1 MKKRWMVTMVVIL
14 MLFIL
19 GACGKEKKEAD
30 KQEKSTKNTEIYNLI
45 KEEYGI
51 CDSTLQGKYTSTV
64 KREMNRT
71 TRESEIIQL
80 DSKCKS
86 GAVFY
91 KIVNDNND
99 IVCVYLDDK
108 NDYVN
113 LKLDYIK
120 LNKEGKIASKHTID
134 IGTIQMKSRSYCLV
148 NSKYVTIVELS
159 EVTRGFYDGYL
170 YLARDKDENN
180 WSECSGEGYYYEEK
194 ITSYSLNSELEE
206 VLKVERKITPVSLGT
221 KMCEITYKDQHF
233 KYISGMNYIS
243 DDEGLLNTEKEFCD
257 KANELLDKLGVKELK
272 LTRTS
277 WKNRWYRLE
286 IDEEAIPEKMVKVD
300 FTCSSGIQDG
310 NYSVNSDVVITK
322 NAEKE
327 KHGELEEEEP
337 DIPVIYGQSNEE
349 KTEEVIMPDN
359 IPEGID
365 SSQLQNLEH
374 FKLKGFWYSSDM
386 KYVMFIDTDK
396 PSWSPWRYLKD
407 GTKKVKHGTIK
418 KTSSY
423 SLELNAHEDAEKDFE
438 VFAVNGQLVSDE
450 ITFIKVP
457 DNISYNLMGSW
468 QSDEKIYSFDDD
480 GRYRVQGGK
489 GKSYVGYYFVLNESQ
504 IILGT
509 YSSNRKES
517 NYSFITFD
525 YTCDGDS
532 FEISG
537 FDSLHR

>member
-91 KIVNDNND
+91 KIVNDKND

-337 DIPVIYGQSNEE
+337 DVPVTYEQPNEE

-359 IPEGID
+359 VPEGVD
-365 SSQLQNLEH
+365 SSQLQKIEYFNLT
-374 FKLKGFWYSSDM
+374 GFWHSSDM
-386 KYVMFIDTDK
+386 KYVMFINADN
-396 PSWSPWRYLKD
+396 PSWSPWHYLKD
-407 GTKKVKHGTIK
+407 GTKQVKQGTINR
-418 KTSSY
+418 TSSY
-423 SLELNAHEDAEKDFE
+423 SVKLNANEDTEVDFD

-457 DNISYNLMGSW
+457 DNISNRIIGNW
-468 QSDEKIYSFDDD
+468 QSDGKTYEFDNE
-480 GRYRVQGGK
+480 GKYRVHGGK
-489 GKSYVGYYFVLNESQ
+489 GKSYWGYYFVLSESQ

-509 YSSNRKES
+509 YSSSRSEP
-517 NYSFITFD
+517 NYSYITFD
-525 YTCDGDS
+525 YTCDGNS

-537 FDSLHR
+537 FDSLYR